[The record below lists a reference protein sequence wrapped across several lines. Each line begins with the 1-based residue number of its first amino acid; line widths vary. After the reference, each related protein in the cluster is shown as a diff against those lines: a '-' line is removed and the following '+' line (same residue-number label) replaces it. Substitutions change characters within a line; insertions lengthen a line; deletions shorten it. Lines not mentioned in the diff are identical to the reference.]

1 MELSMINIKNKA
13 IINKDIQTSSGMLY
27 KGTKVSVREEK
38 GEYIQVSDNAGR
50 LFWIKVSDIS
60 V

>member
-1 MELSMINIKNKA
+1 MINIKNKA

>member
-1 MELSMINIKNKA
+1 MISIGSKG
-13 IINKDIQTSSGMLY
+13 IINRDIQTPSGMLY
-27 KGTKVSVREEK
+27 KGTKVCVREEK
-38 GEYIQVSDNAGR
+38 DEYIQVSDNAGR

>member
-1 MELSMINIKNKA
+1 MESSMISIGNKGT
-13 IINKDIQTSSGMLY
+13 IIKDIQTSSGMLY
-27 KGTKVSVREEK
+27 KDTKVYIREKKES
-38 GEYIQVSDNAGR
+38 YIQVSDNAGR